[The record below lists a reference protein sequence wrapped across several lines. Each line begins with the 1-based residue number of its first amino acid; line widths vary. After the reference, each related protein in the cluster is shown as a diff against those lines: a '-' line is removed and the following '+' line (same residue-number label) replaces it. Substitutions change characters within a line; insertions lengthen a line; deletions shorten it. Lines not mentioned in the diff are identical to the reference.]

1 LRRRLGEETGWGE
14 KGTKKRAER
23 ERERESIGEEIST
36 SAPPAWAVVD
46 VVAVQNEHSPD
57 FGVPGAAYL
66 RVPT

>member
-1 LRRRLGEETGWGE
+1 LRRRLGEGQVGE
-14 KGTKKRAER
+14 KKER
-23 ERERESIGEEIST
+23 RSALSERERESIGEEIST